1 MLVACWSAKGG
12 AGTSVVAAALAV
24 LAAHRS
30 PQGAVLADL
39 AGDGPALLGLPE
51 PDSPG
56 LTGWLAA
63 GDDVPADALGRIEVP
78 VTSTLTL
85 LPRGPGDL
93 DARRAAVLASV
104 LASGVRP
111 AVADCGSA
119 LGDAVASLARGADAS
134 YLVTRP
140 CYLALRRARQA
151 PLTPTGV
158 VLVHEEGR
166 ALAPADVEAVVATP
180 VVAVVPL
187 DPRVANAVDA
197 GLLVRSLPRSLARAL
212 RHVA

>member
-24 LAAHRS
+24 LAGRRS
-30 PQGAVLADL
+30 PHGAVFADL
-39 AGDGPALLGLPE
+39 AGDGPALLGVPE

-78 VTSTLTL
+78 VTSALTL
-85 LPRGPGDL
+85 LPRGRGGL
-93 DARRAAVLASV
+93 DARRAGVLASV

-111 AVADCGSA
+111 AVADCGGG
-119 LGDAVASLARGADAS
+119 LGDAVVALAREADAS

-140 CYLALRRARQA
+140 CYLALRRAHQA
-151 PLTPTGV
+151 PLAPTGV

-166 ALAPADVEAVVATP
+166 ALTRSDVEGAVGTP
-180 VVAVVPL
+180 VVAEVPL

-197 GLLVRSLPRSLARAL
+197 GLLVRSLPRSLVRAL